1 MSVPV
6 STTAAAPK
14 GVRHHPA
21 LRELSYWLHL
31 WRRTWRGTVVISV
44 ANPLL
49 FLTGIGVGLGQLVGD
64 HADPALHGGSYLA
77 FLTPGLLA
85 AASMQ
90 NAFVDSAGP
99 VHESVRPGGHYR
111 AAAATPLRP
120 ADILYGHLLYI
131 LVRLTVGAALFTA
144 VATVFGAVDPARA
157 PAVVPAAVLAGFA
170 FAAPIAAWA
179 VTVDRQA
186 RLMALFRFVIMP
198 LYMFSG
204 AFFPLSQLP
213 DRLEPLAYLSPLW
226 HGVELCRAL
235 ALGTAT
241 PGGTALHTGVLAA
254 LTAAGVLLARRRYHR
269 RLHT

>member
-1 MSVPV
+1 MPTPLSVPA
-6 STTAAAPK
+6 SP
-14 GVRHHPA
+14 GVRHPA

-49 FLTGIGVGLGQLVGD
+49 FLTGIGMGLGQLVGD
-64 HADPALHGGSYLA
+64 RADPALHGGSYLA

-90 NAFVDSAGP
+90 NAFVDAAGP
-99 VHESVRPGGHYR
+99 VYDSARPGGHYR

-120 ADILYGHLLYI
+120 ADILHGHLLYI
-131 LVRLTVGAALFTA
+131 LVRLVVSAFLFTA
-144 VATVFGAVDPARA
+144 VATAFGAVAPARA
-157 PAVVPAAVLAGFA
+157 PLVVPAAVLAGFA
-170 FAAPIAAWA
+170 FAAPLTAWS
-179 VTVDRQA
+179 VTLDRQA
-186 RLMALFRFVIMP
+186 GLEALFRFVVMP

-213 DRLEPLAYLSPLW
+213 DAVEPLAYLSPLW
-226 HGVELCRAL
+226 HGVELCRSL

-241 PGGTALHTGVLAA
+241 AGGAALHTGVLAA
-254 LTAAGVLLARRRYHR
+254 LTVAGVLLARRRYER

>member
-6 STTAAAPK
+6 STTAPAPK

-99 VHESVRPGGHYR
+99 VYESVRPGGHYR

-144 VATVFGAVDPARA
+144 VATAFGAVAPTRA

-170 FAAPIAAWA
+170 FAAPIAAWSVA
-179 VTVDRQA
+179 VDRQA

-213 DRLEPLAYLSPLW
+213 DGLEPLAYLSPLW
-226 HGVELCRAL
+226 HGVELCRTL

-254 LTAAGVLLARRRYHR
+254 LTAAGVLLARHRYHR